1 MTQAQHRA
9 RIGFAIS
16 TAHAAL
22 IALGLGVAV
31 GLLIA
36 TAFSPDLQGFGVG
49 VLYGLLL
56 GAPAVVAVLVARRG
70 VRRHYHPWLA
80 GIVVVA
86 GTSVVVALLFW
97 LTQLSVD
104 MLPVGAVTGALV
116 ALIAVAI
123 AIWPRPRAD

>member
-16 TAHAAL
+16 TTHAAL

-36 TAFSPDLQGFGVG
+36 TALSSG

-56 GAPAVVAVLVARRG
+56 GTPAVVAVLVARRA
-70 VRRHYHPWLA
+70 VQRHYHPWLA

-104 MLPVGAVTGALV
+104 MLPVGAVTGTFV

-123 AIWPRPRAD
+123 AIWRRPRD